1 MYKII
6 VSFLA
11 LSLCLSV
18 SAQNELDAERMSMG
32 GLAGTARVQGMG
44 GAFSAA
50 GGDFSAATLNPAGFA
65 LYKRSD
71 FMFTTGLRFTRN
83 QGALLGQQES
93 DYRTR
98 MGLTNMGLVIQG
110 NYEPYS
116 QYGRDQQKGPKLRS
130 YSFHAGF
137 NQLENYYRHTQ
148 AQGFNA
154 DNSFSSY
161 LANRAQGATP
171 SQLPFGSLAEMGY
184 FVWLI
189 DPNAADSTR
198 YTAAAP
204 SNVNQSV
211 RRIETGRLNEW
222 NFGMSGNF
230 EDVVYAGITLGVR
243 SLDYRSNFEFTE
255 EDTRN
260 VHGSWGTYNA
270 ATADSVGFR
279 RLTYSEEFNTTGTGV
294 NIGFGVIVRPADFV
308 RLGLSAQS
316 PTWYSLTDQYTSSLN
331 NTSDANQ
338 TYRYNSD
345 AGFFEYSFTTPYRVT
360 GGASFVI
367 AKALLLNADVDMLDY
382 RTSRFTST
390 TYGFRAENQ
399 TIRNMFDRAYNYR
412 FGAEYKYGP
421 VYFRSGFAWFDP
433 VMNETGNSYSDVTS
447 NGVMRINAGRRFITG
462 GLGYREEG
470 FYIDLAL
477 VNQRFQDKYSAYSG
491 ADLSGFAPVI
501 VNTVTRNMYLLTVG
515 FRW

>member
-1 MYKII
+1 MS
-6 VSFLA
+6 VLA

-18 SAQNELDAERMSMG
+18 SGQNELDAERMSMG

-50 GGDFSAATLNPAGFA
+50 GGDFSSATLNPAGFA

-83 QGALLGQQES
+83 QGAMLGQQES

-110 NYEPYS
+110 AYEPYS
-116 QYGRDQQKGPKLRS
+116 QYGRSLEKGPKLRS

-148 AQGFNA
+148 AEGFNT
-154 DNSFSSY
+154 DNSFSAH
-161 LANRAQGATP
+161 LANRAEGFTP
-171 SQLPFGSLAEMGY
+171 GQLPFGSLAEMGY

-189 DPNAADSTR
+189 DPTAGDSTR
-198 YTAAAP
+198 YNAAAP
-204 SNVNQSV
+204 SNVTQGV

-230 EDVVYAGITLGVR
+230 EDVVYAGVSIGVR
-243 SLDYRSNFEFTE
+243 SLDYRSNFDFTE
-255 EDTRN
+255 SDSRN
-260 VHGSWGTYNA
+260 LHGNWGAFNSTTN
-270 ATADSVGFR
+270 DSVAFR
-279 RLTYSEEFNTTGTGV
+279 NLTYSEEFRTTGTGV

-316 PTWYSLTDQYTSSLN
+316 PTWYSLSDQYSSTLA
-331 NTSDANQ
+331 NTSDRNE
-338 TYRYNSD
+338 TYRYNTD
-345 AGFFEYSFTTPYRVT
+345 PGFFEYSFTTPYRLT

-367 AKALLLNADVDMLDY
+367 AKSLLLNADMDMLDY

-399 TIRNMFDRAYNYR
+399 NIRNMFDRAYNYR
-412 FGAEYKYGP
+412 LGAEYKYGP
-421 VYFRSGFAWFDP
+421 IYFRSGFAWFDP
-433 VMNETGNSYSDVTS
+433 VMNETGNSYSDITT
-447 NGVMRINAGRRFITG
+447 NGVMKINAGRRFITG
-462 GLGYREEG
+462 GLGYRDEG

-477 VNQRFQDKYSAYSG
+477 VNQRFQDKYSTYSG
-491 ADLSGFAPVI
+491 SNLVGFAPVL
-501 VNTVTRNMYLLTVG
+501 VNTVTRNTYLLTIG